1 MSHEYSGI
9 VKDLMCSEHYCNNV
23 AQITM
28 EMEATESVVAQWT
41 VWRYA
46 EHQGHLTGC
55 TNRSMLT
62 AQGMSVSETSLNYRK
77 QWDLDLLSFDGV
89 QMGCH
94 TSANG
99 LITRNLVPSV

>member
-9 VKDLMCSEHYCNNV
+9 VKGLMCSEHYCNNV
-23 AQITM
+23 ARIAMQ
-28 EMEATESVVAQWT
+28 MEAIESVVAQWT
-41 VWRYA
+41 VRRYA

-62 AQGMSVSETSLNYRK
+62 ALEMSVSETSLNYPN
-77 QWDLDLLSFDGV
+77 QCDHDLSFDGV

-94 TSANG
+94 TSADG
-99 LITRNLVPSV
+99 FITRNLVPSV